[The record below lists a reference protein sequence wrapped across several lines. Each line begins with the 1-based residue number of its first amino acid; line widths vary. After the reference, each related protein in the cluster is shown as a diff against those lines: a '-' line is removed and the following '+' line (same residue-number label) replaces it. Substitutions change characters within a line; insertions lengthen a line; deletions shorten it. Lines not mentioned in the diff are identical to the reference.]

1 MGYERP
7 TTPFLDSLASDNC
20 IVPTAIVAGV
30 PTYFSLPAIL
40 ASRSPLSLG
49 RDVLGLAPGEPTLAS
64 VLQGAGYATGC
75 FAAANPYISP
85 RFGYEQ
91 GFGKFRDFLEN
102 DIATSAAEE
111 VNAKTSNLASRI
123 NLAMQK
129 TRPVMGPVRRIY
141 DDLYFEYCQRMT
153 PVPAS
158 LEVLRKF
165 PSADVIVDHAME
177 WISSLGD
184 APFFLWLHF
193 MDPHSPYYPKH
204 AALSSP
210 GRTAVTPIRTRYVN
224 SYWNRSDI
232 DAGRLRKYRG
242 EIIDLYDAGVRW
254 VDEQLKRLI
263 RFLEPANRWQ
273 DCVFVLTADHGE
285 EFLDHGQRYH
295 APSHLAEELIR
306 VPLLLRFPTS
316 KMPEQAGS
324 PFSLIHLA
332 PTLLEFVRAPI
343 SVEFQG
349 RSQLSRLLSGQGFD
363 GPAISECVAGCTNPL
378 RLESRN
384 GSRILSVRES
394 RYKLVLDFKRGTDR
408 LYDLQSDPGEQSPL
422 PKTVERVTRRRLL
435 DASRQHLRQLME
447 HRDPRAR
454 LRARLREL
462 QLEWPRS

>member
-1 MGYERP
+1 
-7 TTPFLDSLASDNC
+7 
-20 IVPTAIVAGV
+20 V
-30 PTYFSLPAIL
+30 
-40 ASRSPLSLG
+40 
-49 RDVLGLAPGEPTLAS
+49 
-64 VLQGAGYATGC
+64 TGC

-102 DIATSAAEE
+102 EVATIAADE
-111 VNAKTSNLASRI
+111 VNPKASSMASRI

-129 TRPVMGPVRRIY
+129 TRPVMGPFRRIY
-141 DDLYFEYCQRMT
+141 DDLYFEYCQRVT
-153 PVPAS
+153 PVPPS
-158 LEVLRKF
+158 LEALRRF
-165 PSADVIVDHAME
+165 PSADVIVDHAIE

-204 AALSSP
+204 TALSSL
-210 GRTAVTPIRTRYVN
+210 GRVAVTPNRARYVN

-232 DAGRLRKYRG
+232 NPRRLRKYRE
-242 EIIDLYDAGVRW
+242 EISDFYDAGVRW

-263 RFLEPANRWQ
+263 GFLEPGNRWQ

-295 APSHLAEELIR
+295 APSHLQEELIR

-316 KMPEQAGS
+316 EMPEQAGS

-332 PTLLEFVRAPI
+332 PTLLEFVGAPI
-343 SVEFQG
+343 PVEFQG
-349 RSQLSRLLSGQGFD
+349 RSQLTRLLSGRGFD

-384 GSRILSVRES
+384 GSRILSIRES
-394 RYKLVLDFKRGTDR
+394 QYKLVLDFKRATEK

-422 PKTVERVTRRRLL
+422 PNTAESATRRRLL
-435 DASRQHLRQLME
+435 EASREHLRGVMRQ
-447 HRDPRAR
+447 RDPRAR
-454 LRARLREL
+454 LRARLRDL
-462 QLEWPRS
+462 QLEWPGSSERVREV